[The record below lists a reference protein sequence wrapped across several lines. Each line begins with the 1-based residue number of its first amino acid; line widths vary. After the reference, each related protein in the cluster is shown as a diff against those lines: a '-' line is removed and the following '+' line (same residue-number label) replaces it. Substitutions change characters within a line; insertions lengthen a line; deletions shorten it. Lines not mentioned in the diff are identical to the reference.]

1 MWIDSQYQSGPLI
14 IVWGRMTSRLQSS
27 RLCIRWFDLDPQ
39 SFFRFMI
46 IAGVV
51 SVSAFLAVRV
61 SVRFLLAILGIDA
74 LLILSRRPRSDW

>member
-1 MWIDSQYQSGPLI
+1 
-14 IVWGRMTSRLQSS
+14 
-27 RLCIRWFDLDPQ
+27 
-39 SFFRFMI
+39 MI